1 MPCFSIGWVETLII
15 DLIVI
20 CAVVAIIK
28 LLVPLLVSLLSGI
41 MGSGA
46 AIVGQILMIL
56 LWACVCIFICYI
68 IFGLLGC
75 LFGMGGFHVGNF
87 RG

>member
-28 LLVPLLVSLLSGI
+28 LLVPLLVGMLGSV
-41 MGSGA
+41 MGEGA
-46 AIVGQILMIL
+46 AIVGQISMIL
-56 LWACVCIFICYI
+56 LWACVCIFVCYI

-75 LFGMGGFHVGNF
+75 LLGTGGFHVGAF
-87 RG
+87 R